1 MTDETLLPFDLP
13 AVCRK
18 KLRVD
23 FNGGNQS
30 SNGGLLLVREAERK
44 LGVCWRLADAMP
56 DRRDPDR
63 IRHAMFEMVMA
74 RAAGDRLWLRRC

>member
-18 KLRVD
+18 KLTVD
-23 FNGGNQS
+23 FSGGTQS
-30 SNGGLLLVREAERK
+30 SNNCLLLVREAERK

-56 DRRDPDR
+56 DCREPDR
-63 IRHAMFEMVMA
+63 MRHAMSEMVMP
-74 RAAGDRLWLRRC
+74 RAAAIACGY